1 MQICKTV
8 ILRTRKIKG
17 GMLSFY
23 LDYYPGYRDSFTMKV
38 VRHESLGIY
47 IYEEPKNQQQIDY
60 NETMTAK
67 AEVIRCRRF
76 ETIVNERYDI
86 LDSGR
91 FKGDFLEYFRMV
103 LKKKDKKWE
112 FVYAHFSNF
121 VNGKCTFGEV
131 DVDLCRRFREYL
143 LTAKNMRTG
152 KQMAVNSV
160 AGYYST
166 FRGFLN
172 IAYRDRKIRENVNDY
187 LDKIDYVGTEKSS
200 LNLDELRILYHSQCK
215 YDVLK
220 QASIFSC
227 LTGLRRSDIL
237 NLDWE
242 NVKTYADGGRYIEFI
257 SQKTKQRNIIPLND
271 VALQQMGEEQKT
283 GQVFKGFKIIMTQY
297 ILKNWL
303 KDIGIEKHVT
313 FHSFRHTFA
322 SLQLE
327 LGTDIY
333 TVQNLLA
340 HKSVTTTQIYARH
353 ADPKRR
359 EAANRISMDMLNYVP
374 EDAEEGNTD
383 EPKQEN
389 NSILTEKTDKKE
401 KQ

>member
-1 MQICKTV
+1 
-8 ILRTRKIKG
+8 
-17 GMLSFY
+17 
-23 LDYYPGYRDSFTMKV
+23 
-38 VRHESLGIY
+38 
-47 IYEEPKNQQQIDY
+47 
-60 NETMTAK
+60 
-67 AEVIRCRRF
+67 
-76 ETIVNERYDI
+76 
-86 LDSGR
+86 
-91 FKGDFLEYFRMV
+91 
-103 LKKKDKKWE
+103 
-112 FVYAHFSNF
+112 
-121 VNGKCTFGEV
+121 
-131 DVDLCRRFREYL
+131 
-143 LTAKNMRTG
+143 
-152 KQMAVNSV
+152 
-160 AGYYST
+160 
-166 FRGFLN
+166 
-172 IAYRDRKIRENVNDY
+172 
-187 LDKIDYVGTEKSS
+187 
-200 LNLDELRILYHSQCK
+200 
-215 YDVLK
+215 
-220 QASIFSC
+220 
-227 LTGLRRSDIL
+227 
-237 NLDWE
+237 LDWE
-242 NVKTYADGGRYIEFI
+242 NVNTYADGGRYIEFI

>member
-47 IYEEPKNQQQIDY
+47 IYEEPKNKQQIDY

-172 IAYRDRKIRENVNDY
+172 IAYRDRKIRENVNNY

-215 YDVLK
+215 YDILK
-220 QASIFSC
+220 RASIFSC
-227 LTGLRRSDIL
+227 LTGLRRSDIM

-242 NVKTYADGGRYIEFI
+242 NVKTYADDGRYIEFI

-340 HKSVTTTQIYARH
+340 HKSITTTQIYARH

-359 EAANRISMDMLNYVP
+359 EAANRISMDMLNYVQ
-374 EDAEEGNTD
+374 EDTEEGITD